1 MLLALKRKLFKVY
14 VARNRSRVERLLDG
28 IDPKT
33 MSGLEVGPLDR
44 PIVDRRRGYPIKYL
58 DHDTTEALR
67 TRFKDHA
74 NVDPAELAEIDFVIT
89 GGNILEVVKE
99 RFDYIVA
106 SQVFEHVP
114 NPIQWL
120 QEMATLL
127 NPGGLLCLAIP
138 DRRFTF
144 DLIRPAT
151 SIGEMLEA
159 YFTRR
164 TRPTFK
170 NVFDQNYYW
179 RKVRARA
186 AWAGTAQPWKMEPP
200 LDKAVTMSYARRAI
214 DTDEY
219 LDVHCNIITGDE
231 FLFFFDA
238 LRTYQLTVLELV
250 KYHPCEPKEHEFFVQ
265 LRKA

>member
-1 MLLALKRKLFKVY
+1 MFLRLERWLRKVY
-14 VARNRSRVERLLDG
+14 VARNRSRLGKILDG
-28 IDPKT
+28 VDVNT
-33 MSGLEVGPLDR
+33 LSGLEIGPLDR
-44 PIVDRRRGYPIKYL
+44 PIVDRRKGYRIKYL

-67 TRFKDHA
+67 VRFKNDA
-74 NVDPAELAEIDFVIT
+74 NVDPAALAEIDFVIT
-89 GGNILEVVKE
+89 GGNILDVVKE
-99 RFDYIVA
+99 RFDYVVA

-138 DRRFTF
+138 DRRYTF
-144 DLIRPAT
+144 DLLRPAT

-159 YFTRR
+159 YYTKR

-179 RKVRARA
+179 RKVRVRA
-186 AWAGTAQPWKMEPP
+186 AWAGARPWNKQPP
-200 LDKAVTMSYARRAI
+200 LDKQVTMTYARRAI
-214 DTDEY
+214 DTEEY

-231 FLFFFDA
+231 FVFLFDA
-238 LRTYQLTVLELV
+238 LRTYGLTELSLV
-250 KYHPCEPKEHEFFVQ
+250 TFHPCETNDHEFFVQ
-265 LRKA
+265 LRKT